1 MEFLGAAGRTGVDG
15 VDDRPKAPGAAPG
28 DCFLGYLGE
37 KLLPPTGDVDLEMD
51 LGACFLLALL
61 LLLLPKG
68 FWKLNAKASILTGDE
83 TNVRRSKRNCM
94 VLVCCWFII
103 IK

>member
-1 MEFLGAAGRTGVDG
+1 MEFLGAAGRTGVA
-15 VDDRPKAPGAAPG
+15 VDRPKAPGAAPG

-61 LLLLPKG
+61 LLLLLLPPKG
-68 FWKLNAKASILTGDE
+68 F
-83 TNVRRSKRNCM
+83 
-94 VLVCCWFII
+94 
-103 IK
+103 